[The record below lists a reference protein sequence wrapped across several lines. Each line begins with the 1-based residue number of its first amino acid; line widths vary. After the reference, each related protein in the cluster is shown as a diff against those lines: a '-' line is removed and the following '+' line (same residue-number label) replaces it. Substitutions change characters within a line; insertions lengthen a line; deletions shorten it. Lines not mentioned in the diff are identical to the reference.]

1 MADQIRVI
9 LADDYIPYRWALL
22 AALAEEPS
30 IEVIEEASDG
40 DEAVRKSLELMPD
53 VLVSDLHMPLLDGHE
68 VTRHLREQAPD
79 IKVIINTLSENE
91 SDLEMALKVGARGY
105 LLKED
110 AQGLV
115 VEAIRYVNRGGIL
128 NSPLMAEKLYV
139 ERSQTSPATTA
150 MPELPDDSPDE
161 EKADT
166 MRLSEWEM
174 DMLVGEGELVI
185 TAPAE
190 TSVVLGFHDWLTN
203 EIGAEIQKVVPSLV
217 GDTVLTVSF
226 EDPVPLARIVSDHPS
241 TQNIEK
247 EYIPIARGMPTQV
260 SPFRLRFE
268 LV

>member
-1 MADQIRVI
+1 MDRIRVI

-22 AALAEEPS
+22 AALADEPS

-40 DEAVRKSLELMPD
+40 DEAVRKSIALTPD
-53 VLVSDLHMPLLDGHE
+53 ILVSDLHMPLMDGHE

-91 SDLEMALKVGARGY
+91 EDLEMALKLGAKGY

-110 AQGLV
+110 AQELV
-115 VEAIRYVNRGGIL
+115 VEAIRYVSRGGVL
-128 NSPLMAEKLYV
+128 VSPSMAEKLY
-139 ERSQTSPATTA
+139 EEQSESAPTETA
-150 MPELPDDSPDE
+150 MPELADDPLLDE
-161 EKADT
+161 NANT
-166 MRLSEWEM
+166 MRLTELEM

-203 EIGAEIQKVVPSLV
+203 QMGAEIENVVPSLV

-226 EDPVPLARIVSDHPS
+226 QDPMPLARIVSDHPS

-247 EYIPIARGMPTQV
+247 EYVPLTKGLPTQV